1 MFSTTTVGGV
11 LAEQERIIIISF
23 WMCINYYAFV
33 CGVKSDDDFL
43 RVRHEK
49 EGQKAAKKER
59 ENKRTT
65 EQRKERIFLR
75 FKKRELTVGIDQTTN
90 VFFHPQKT
98 KENKR
103 VLYLSALSKRDLL

>member
-1 MFSTTTVGGV
+1 MLLS
-11 LAEQERIIIISF
+11 
-23 WMCINYYAFV
+23 

-65 EQRKERIFLR
+65 EEQRKERIF
-75 FKKRELTVGIDQTTN
+75 
-90 VFFHPQKT
+90 
-98 KENKR
+98 
-103 VLYLSALSKRDLL
+103 